1 MNDPGDISRRD
12 LLRGRVGS
20 RRSPPASG
28 AGLGSDSQR
37 RVPLPVHRPPGAA
50 PEAEFLAGCTRC
62 GACVDACPVDAIVL
76 APPRF
81 REAAGTPM
89 IDAHTTACVMC
100 ADTPCIA
107 SCEPDVLRA
116 GRPLKMGTAWID
128 RMNCLAW
135 TGSFCT
141 VCSERCPV
149 PGAITLEQGRP
160 IIVESVCTGCGVCH
174 GVCPAPVNAVGIM
187 PLPDRTE

>member
-1 MNDPGDISRRD
+1 
-12 LLRGRVGS
+12 
-20 RRSPPASG
+20 
-28 AGLGSDSQR
+28 
-37 RVPLPVHRPPGAA
+37 
-50 PEAEFLAGCTRC
+50 
-62 GACVDACPVDAIVL
+62 VDAIVL

-107 SCEPDVLRA
+107 SCEPGVLRA

-135 TGSFCT
+135 SGSFCT

-149 PGAITLEQGRP
+149 PGAISLEQGRP
-160 IIVESVCTGCGVCH
+160 SVVESVCTGCGVCH
-174 GVCPAPVNAVGIM
+174 GVCPAPVNAIGIM
-187 PLPDRTE
+187 PLPDRPG